1 MGYKC
6 LSYGSINES
15 ANFDDFQGSNPQ
27 IWRLFNS
34 SSPRGRWSYISLSG
48 IGINPSA
55 SSWTS
60 VLISLGQGLWKLHF
74 QNTPSAPSRSHN
86 LQEIHANLGKEYG
99 HERTNDKCLWNVCFI
114 LLLLLTNLAEIVM
127 MIRHV

>member
-1 MGYKC
+1 
-6 LSYGSINES
+6 LSYGSIEES
-15 ANFDDFQGSNPQ
+15 ADFDDFQIKSSK
-27 IWRLFNS
+27 IWRLFG

-60 VLISLGQGLWKLHF
+60 ILISLGQGLWKLHF
-74 QNTPSAPSRSHN
+74 QNTPSAPSGSHN

-114 LLLLLTNLAEIVM
+114 FLLLLTNLAGIVM